1 VVNGELQQNDSRN
14 SVRHLKK
21 NGAVSVSEF
30 FINKNQSLDNYLR
43 EIGNVDLLTPEQ
55 EIDFARKI
63 KNNDQRSLERLVSA
77 NLRFV
82 VSVAKSYQNYG
93 LSLEDLINEGNLGLM
108 KAAYRFDET
117 RGFKFISY
125 AVWWIKQS
133 ILQAIAE
140 QSRLIRLPL
149 NRVGTLTK
157 IGKVYSML
165 EQELE
170 REPTPDEIA
179 DVLDTDTSD
188 ISDTLKMAT
197 RAVSMDSPLQSNSE
211 SRLIDIIQNQDE
223 PEPDSEV
230 MDESLKDEV
239 NYILETL
246 NARESKI
253 LKLYFGLDGEKPH
266 TLEEIGIKFK
276 LTRERVRQ
284 IKEKALRRLRH
295 SSRSKVLRYYLG

>member
-1 VVNGELQQNDSRN
+1 
-14 SVRHLKK
+14 
-21 NGAVSVSEF
+21 VSDF
-30 FINKNQSLDNYLR
+30 FINKNQSLENYLR
-43 EIGNVDLLTPEQ
+43 EIGDVQLLTPAE
-55 EIDFARKI
+55 EIEFARKI
-63 KNNDQRSLERLVSA
+63 KNNDQRALQKLVSA

-82 VSVAKSYQNYG
+82 VSVAKSYQKYG

-140 QSRLIRLPL
+140 QSRLVRLPL
-149 NRVGTLTK
+149 NRIGTLTK
-157 IGKVYSML
+157 IGKAYSML
-165 EQELE
+165 EQEFE
-170 REPTPDEIA
+170 REPTAEEIA
-179 DVLDTDTSD
+179 IVLDAETGD
-188 ISDTLKMAT
+188 ISDTIKMAPRT
-197 RAVSMDSPLQSNSE
+197 VSMDSPLQGNSE
-211 SRLIDIIQNQDE
+211 SRLIDIIQNQQD
-223 PEPDSEV
+223 PEPDSGV
-230 MDESLKDEV
+230 MSDSLKEEV
-239 NYILETL
+239 NHILSTL
-246 NARESKI
+246 TVRESTI

-266 TLEEIGIKFK
+266 TLEEIGIQFK

>member
-1 VVNGELQQNDSRN
+1 M
-14 SVRHLKK
+14 
-21 NGAVSVSEF
+21 SVSDF
-30 FINKNQSLDNYLR
+30 FISKNQSLENYLR
-43 EIGNVDLLTPEQ
+43 EIGEVRLLTPNE
-55 EIDFARKI
+55 EIELAQRI
-63 KNNDQRSLERLVSA
+63 KQNDQRALKRLVSA

-140 QSRLIRLPL
+140 QSRLVRLPL

-165 EQELE
+165 EQEYE

-179 DVLDTDTSD
+179 KVLEVDSNDITDT
-188 ISDTLKMAT
+188 IKMAT
-197 RAVSMDSPLQSNSE
+197 RSVSMDSPLQKNSD
-211 SRLIDIIQNQDE
+211 SRLIDIIQNQQD
-223 PEPDSEV
+223 PEPDSDV
-230 MDESLKDEV
+230 MGESLKEEV
-239 NYILETL
+239 NYILSTL
-246 NARESKI
+246 SAREARI
-253 LKLYFGLDGEKPH
+253 LKLYFGLDGEKSH
-266 TLEEIGIKFK
+266 TLEEIGVKFK

>member
-1 VVNGELQQNDSRN
+1 
-14 SVRHLKK
+14 
-21 NGAVSVSEF
+21 VSDF
-30 FINKNQSLDNYLR
+30 FISKNQSLENYLR
-43 EIGNVDLLTPEQ
+43 EIGEVKLLTPAE
-55 EIDFARKI
+55 EIELAKRI
-63 KNNDQRSLERLVSA
+63 KQNDQRALKRLVSA

-140 QSRLIRLPL
+140 QSRLVRLPL

-165 EQELE
+165 EQEFE
-170 REPTPDEIA
+170 REPTPEEIA
-179 DVLDTDTSD
+179 SVLEVESGD
-188 ISDTLKMAT
+188 ISDTIKMAT
-197 RAVSMDSPLQSNSE
+197 RSVSMDSPLQRNSD
-211 SRLIDIIQNQDE
+211 SRLIDIIQNQQD

-230 MDESLKDEV
+230 MGESLKEEL
-239 NYILETL
+239 NHILNTL
-246 NARESKI
+246 TGREARI
-253 LKLYFGLDGEKPH
+253 LKLYFGLDGEKSH
-266 TLEEIGIKFK
+266 TLEEIGEKFK

>member
-1 VVNGELQQNDSRN
+1 MSD
-14 SVRHLKK
+14 
-21 NGAVSVSEF
+21 F
-30 FINKNQSLDNYLR
+30 FISKNQSLENYLR
-43 EIGNVDLLTPEQ
+43 EIGEVKLLTPAE
-55 EIDFARKI
+55 EIELAKKI
-63 KNNDQRSLERLVSA
+63 KQNDQRALKRLVSA

-140 QSRLIRLPL
+140 QSRLVRLPL

-165 EQELE
+165 EQEFE
-170 REPTPDEIA
+170 REPTPEEIA
-179 DVLDTDTSD
+179 SVLEVESGD
-188 ISDTLKMAT
+188 ISDTIKMAT
-197 RAVSMDSPLQSNSE
+197 RSVSMDSPLQRNSD
-211 SRLIDIIQNQDE
+211 SRLIDIIQNQQD

-230 MDESLKDEV
+230 MGESLKEEL
-239 NYILETL
+239 NHILNTL
-246 NARESKI
+246 TGREARI
-253 LKLYFGLDGEKPH
+253 LKLYFGLDGEKSH
-266 TLEEIGIKFK
+266 TLEEIGEKFK

>member
-1 VVNGELQQNDSRN
+1 MSD
-14 SVRHLKK
+14 
-21 NGAVSVSEF
+21 F
-30 FINKNQSLDNYLR
+30 FLNKNQSLENYLR
-43 EIGNVDLLTPEQ
+43 EIGNVQLLTPDQ
-55 EIDFARKI
+55 EIDFARRI
-63 KNNDQRSLERLVSA
+63 KNNDQRALQKLVNA

-140 QSRLIRLPL
+140 QSRLVRLPL

-157 IGKVYSML
+157 ISKVYSIL
-165 EQELE
+165 EQEFE
-170 REPTPDEIA
+170 REPTPQEIA
-179 DVLDTDTSD
+179 EVLDTESEDV
-188 ISDTLKMAT
+188 SDTLKMAT
-197 RAVSMDSPLQSNSE
+197 RAVSMDSPLQRNSE
-211 SRLIDIIQNQDE
+211 SRLIDVIQNQQE
-223 PEPDSEV
+223 PEPDSEI
-230 MDESLKDEV
+230 MTESLKEEV
-239 NYILETL
+239 NHILETL
-246 NARESKI
+246 TGREAKI
-253 LKLYFGLDGEKPH
+253 LKLYFGLDGEKAH
-266 TLEEIGIKFK
+266 TLEEIGVKFK

>member
-1 VVNGELQQNDSRN
+1 MSD
-14 SVRHLKK
+14 
-21 NGAVSVSEF
+21 F
-30 FINKNQSLDNYLR
+30 FISKNQSLENYLR
-43 EIGNVDLLTPEQ
+43 EIGEVKLLTPAE
-55 EIDFARKI
+55 EIELAKQI
-63 KNNDQRSLERLVSA
+63 KQNDQRALKRLVSA

-140 QSRLIRLPL
+140 QSRLVRLPL

-165 EQELE
+165 EQEFE
-170 REPTPDEIA
+170 REPTPEEIA
-179 DVLDTDTSD
+179 SVLEVESGD
-188 ISDTLKMAT
+188 ISDTIKMAT
-197 RAVSMDSPLQSNSE
+197 RSVSMDSPLQRNSD
-211 SRLIDIIQNQDE
+211 SRLIDIIQNQQD

-230 MDESLKDEV
+230 MGESLKEEV
-239 NYILETL
+239 NHILNTL
-246 NARESKI
+246 TGREARI
-253 LKLYFGLDGEKPH
+253 LKLYFGLDGEKSH
-266 TLEEIGIKFK
+266 TLEEIGVKFK

>member
-1 VVNGELQQNDSRN
+1 MSD
-14 SVRHLKK
+14 
-21 NGAVSVSEF
+21 F
-30 FINKNQSLDNYLR
+30 FISKNQSLENYLR
-43 EIGNVDLLTPEQ
+43 EIGEVKLLTPAE
-55 EIDFARKI
+55 EIELARQI
-63 KNNDQRSLERLVSA
+63 KQNDQRALKRLVSA

-82 VSVAKSYQNYG
+82 VSVSKSYQNYG

-140 QSRLIRLPL
+140 QSRLVRLPL

-165 EQELE
+165 EQEFE
-170 REPTPDEIA
+170 REPTPEEIA
-179 DVLDTDTSD
+179 SVLEVESGD
-188 ISDTLKMAT
+188 ISDTIKMAT
-197 RAVSMDSPLQSNSE
+197 RSVSMDSPLQRNSD
-211 SRLIDIIQNQDE
+211 SRLIDIIQNQQD

-230 MDESLKDEV
+230 MGESLKEEV
-239 NYILETL
+239 NHILNTL
-246 NARESKI
+246 TGREARI
-253 LKLYFGLDGEKPH
+253 LKLYFGLDGEKSH
-266 TLEEIGIKFK
+266 TLEEIGVKFK

>member
-1 VVNGELQQNDSRN
+1 M
-14 SVRHLKK
+14 
-21 NGAVSVSEF
+21 SEF

-43 EIGNVDLLTPEQ
+43 EIADVQLLTPDQ
-55 EIDFARKI
+55 EIDFARRI
-63 KNNDQRSLERLVSA
+63 KENDQRALEQLVSA

-140 QSRLIRLPL
+140 QSRLVRLPL

-157 IGKVYSML
+157 ISKVYGML
-165 EQELE
+165 EQEFE
-170 REPTPDEIA
+170 REPTPEEIA
-179 DVLDTDTSD
+179 EVLEADSDDV
-188 ISDTLKMAT
+188 SDTIRMAT
-197 RAVSMDSPLQSNSE
+197 RAVSMDSPLQRNSE
-211 SRLIDIIQNQDE
+211 SRLIDIIKNQQE
-223 PEPDSEV
+223 PEPDSEI
-230 MDESLKDEV
+230 MNESLKEEV
-239 NYILETL
+239 NHILESL

-266 TLEEIGIKFK
+266 TLEEIGVQFK

-295 SSRSKVLRYYLG
+295 SSRSKILRYYLG

>member
-1 VVNGELQQNDSRN
+1 
-14 SVRHLKK
+14 
-21 NGAVSVSEF
+21 VSVSEF
-30 FINKNQSLDNYLR
+30 FINKNQSLENYLR

-140 QSRLIRLPL
+140 QSRLVRLPL

-170 REPTPDEIA
+170 REPTPGEIA
-179 DVLDTDTSD
+179 DVLESDSSD
-188 ISDTLKMAT
+188 ISDTMKMAT
-197 RAVSMDSPLQSNSE
+197 RAVSMDSPLQRNSE

-246 NARESKI
+246 TARESKI
-253 LKLYFGLDGEKPH
+253 LKLYFGLNGEKPH

>member
-1 VVNGELQQNDSRN
+1 MSD
-14 SVRHLKK
+14 
-21 NGAVSVSEF
+21 F
-30 FINKNQSLDNYLR
+30 FINKNKSLENYLH
-43 EIGNVDLLTPEQ
+43 EIGDVQLLTPAE
-55 EIDFARKI
+55 EVEFARKI
-63 KNNDQRSLERLVSA
+63 KNNDQRALQKLVSA

-82 VSVAKSYQNYG
+82 VSVAKSYQKFG

-140 QSRLIRLPL
+140 QSRLVRLPL
-149 NRVGTLTK
+149 NRIGTLTK
-157 IGKVYSML
+157 IGKVYSKL
-165 EQELE
+165 EQEFE
-170 REPTPDEIA
+170 REPTTEEIA
-179 DVLDTDTSD
+179 TVLDAETGD
-188 ISDTLKMAT
+188 ISDTINMAPRT
-197 RAVSMDSPLQSNSE
+197 VSMDSPLQSNSE
-211 SRLIDIIQNQDE
+211 SRLIDIIQNQQD

-230 MDESLKDEV
+230 MSDSLKEEV
-239 NYILETL
+239 NHVLSTL
-246 NARESKI
+246 TARESKI

-266 TLEEIGIKFK
+266 TLEEVGIQFK

-295 SSRSKVLRYYLG
+295 NSRSKVLRYYLG

>member
-1 VVNGELQQNDSRN
+1 MSD
-14 SVRHLKK
+14 
-21 NGAVSVSEF
+21 F
-30 FINKNQSLDNYLR
+30 FISKNQSLENYLR
-43 EIGNVDLLTPEQ
+43 EIGEVRLLTPAE
-55 EIDFARKI
+55 EIELAKQI
-63 KNNDQRSLERLVSA
+63 KQNDQRALKRLVSA

-140 QSRLIRLPL
+140 QSRLVRLPL

-165 EQELE
+165 EQEFE
-170 REPTPDEIA
+170 REPTPEEIA
-179 DVLDTDTSD
+179 SVLEVESGD
-188 ISDTLKMAT
+188 ISDTIKMAT
-197 RAVSMDSPLQSNSE
+197 RSVSMDSPLQRNSD
-211 SRLIDIIQNQDE
+211 SRLIDIIQNQQD

-230 MDESLKDEV
+230 MGESLKEEL
-239 NYILETL
+239 NHILNTL
-246 NARESKI
+246 TGREARI
-253 LKLYFGLDGEKPH
+253 LKLYFGLDGEKSH
-266 TLEEIGIKFK
+266 TLEEIGEKFK

>member
-1 VVNGELQQNDSRN
+1 
-14 SVRHLKK
+14 
-21 NGAVSVSEF
+21 VSDF
-30 FINKNQSLDNYLR
+30 FISKNQSLENYLR
-43 EIGNVDLLTPEQ
+43 EIGEVQLLTPAE
-55 EIDFARKI
+55 EIELAKQI
-63 KNNDQRSLERLVSA
+63 KQNDQRALKRLVSA

-140 QSRLIRLPL
+140 QSRLVRLPL

-165 EQELE
+165 EQEFE
-170 REPTPDEIA
+170 REPTPEEIA
-179 DVLDTDTSD
+179 SVLEVESGD
-188 ISDTLKMAT
+188 ISDTIKMAT
-197 RAVSMDSPLQSNSE
+197 RSVSMDSPLQRNSD
-211 SRLIDIIQNQDE
+211 SRLIDIIQNQQD

-230 MDESLKDEV
+230 MGESLKEEL
-239 NYILETL
+239 NHILNTL
-246 NARESKI
+246 TGREARI
-253 LKLYFGLDGEKPH
+253 LKLYFGLDGEKSH
-266 TLEEIGIKFK
+266 TLEEIGEKFK

>member
-1 VVNGELQQNDSRN
+1 MSD
-14 SVRHLKK
+14 
-21 NGAVSVSEF
+21 F
-30 FINKNQSLDNYLR
+30 FINKNQSLENYLR
-43 EIGNVDLLTPEQ
+43 EIGDVQLLTPAE
-55 EIDFARKI
+55 EIEFARKI
-63 KNNDQRSLERLVSA
+63 KNNDQRALQKLVSA

-82 VSVAKSYQNYG
+82 VSVAKSYQKFG

-140 QSRLIRLPL
+140 QSRLVRLPL
-149 NRVGTLTK
+149 NRIGTLTK

-165 EQELE
+165 EQEFE
-170 REPTPDEIA
+170 REPTTEEIA
-179 DVLDTDTSD
+179 TVLDTDTGD
-188 ISDTLKMAT
+188 ISDTIKLAS

-211 SRLIDIIQNQDE
+211 SRLIDIIQNQQD

-230 MDESLKDEV
+230 MNESLKEEV
-239 NYILETL
+239 NHILSTL
-246 NARESKI
+246 TIRESKI

-266 TLEEIGIKFK
+266 TLEEIGIQFK

-295 SSRSKVLRYYLG
+295 SSRSNVLRYYLG

>member
-1 VVNGELQQNDSRN
+1 M
-14 SVRHLKK
+14 
-21 NGAVSVSEF
+21 SEF

-43 EIGNVDLLTPEQ
+43 EIADVQLLTPDQ
-55 EIDFARKI
+55 EIDFARRI
-63 KNNDQRSLERLVSA
+63 KENDQRALQQLVSA
-77 NLRFV
+77 NLRCV

-140 QSRLIRLPL
+140 QSRLVRLPL

-157 IGKVYSML
+157 ISKVYGML
-165 EQELE
+165 EQEFE
-170 REPTPDEIA
+170 REPTPEEIA
-179 DVLDTDTSD
+179 EVLEADSDDV
-188 ISDTLKMAT
+188 SDTIRMAT
-197 RAVSMDSPLQSNSE
+197 RAVSMDSPLQRNSE
-211 SRLIDIIQNQDE
+211 SRLIDIIKNQQE
-223 PEPDSEV
+223 PEPDSEI
-230 MDESLKDEV
+230 MNESLKEEV
-239 NYILETL
+239 NHILESL

-253 LKLYFGLDGEKPH
+253 LKPYFGLDGEKPH
-266 TLEEIGIKFK
+266 TLEEIGVKFK

-295 SSRSKVLRYYLG
+295 SSRSKILRYYLG